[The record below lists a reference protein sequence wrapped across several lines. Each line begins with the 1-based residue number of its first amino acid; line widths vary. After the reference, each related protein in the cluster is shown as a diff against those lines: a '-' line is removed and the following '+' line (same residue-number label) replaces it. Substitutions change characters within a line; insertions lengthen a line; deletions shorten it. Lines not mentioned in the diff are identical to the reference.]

1 MTTITPDEMKSLETL
16 FMSETGTPSIL
27 LMEHAAQGVAAAV
40 SRHAPKSA
48 RVLFLCG
55 PGNNGGDGYAA
66 ARLWCSGG
74 GQADV
79 WEVTSAVRGDA
90 LTNRTLAL
98 LHGVRVLPSVD
109 AVDVAEY
116 AAVVD
121 ALYGTG
127 LNHAI
132 EGDAAIL
139 IHLSLIHI
147 SEPTRRS

>member
-27 LMEHAAQGVAAAV
+27 LMEHAAQGVAAAI

-74 GQADV
+74 GK
-79 WEVTSAVRGDA
+79 
-90 LTNRTLAL
+90 
-98 LHGVRVLPSVD
+98 
-109 AVDVAEY
+109 
-116 AAVVD
+116 
-121 ALYGTG
+121 
-127 LNHAI
+127 
-132 EGDAAIL
+132 
-139 IHLSLIHI
+139 
-147 SEPTRRS
+147 